1 MSVVQANIP
10 SSSSLL
16 PSVEAPARQPISTH
30 PQGVLHLNNLLQR
43 IAKHGATRW
52 VDRATGPQN
61 ELTWTSRLYSAHLL
75 SGMLTAMLIFS
86 CSVDDVE
93 YGERSGRTKQI
104 ARDLAAEDAYNIL
117 SREYGHNS

>member
-1 MSVVQANIP
+1 MLQANT
-10 SSSSLL
+10 L
-16 PSVEAPARQPISTH
+16 PVEVLPRLPANAH

-43 IAKHGATRW
+43 VAKHGATRW

-75 SGMLTAMLIFS
+75 SSMLAVPLIFS

-104 ARDLAAEDAYNIL
+104 ARDLAAEDAYIIL
-117 SREYGHNS
+117 CREYGSNP